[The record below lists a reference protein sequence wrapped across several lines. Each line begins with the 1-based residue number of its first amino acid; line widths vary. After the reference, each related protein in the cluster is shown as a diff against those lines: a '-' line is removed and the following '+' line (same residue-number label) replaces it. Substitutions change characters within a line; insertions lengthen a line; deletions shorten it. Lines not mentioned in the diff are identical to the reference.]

1 MVKKAPARLQRC
13 TCPGAQ
19 TTGLGKVSQINFVTS
34 TGHIL
39 PREGATNELD
49 GSSERLHGCGAHP
62 EWALTVYC
70 VRVCVCAGDW
80 QTKKLLAICEAA
92 VRLSTLPSHAHIGS
106 TGFTKIARNDCDSK
120 IGKCNIGLVMFCFA
134 GGKGYD
140 RIKAMQV
147 CLGRSNNY
155 L

>member
-1 MVKKAPARLQRC
+1 MR
-13 TCPGAQ
+13 
-19 TTGLGKVSQINFVTS
+19 
-34 TGHIL
+34 
-39 PREGATNELD
+39 
-49 GSSERLHGCGAHP
+49 
-62 EWALTVYC
+62 VY
-70 VRVCVCAGDW
+70 VCAGDW

-92 VRLSTLPSHAHIGS
+92 VRLSTLPSGAYIGS
-106 TGFTKIARNDCDSK
+106 TGFTKIARNDCDSE

-134 GGKGYD
+134 GGD